1 MESRLEHYYICKH
14 IFSLAKLDK
23 LLLGSDILN
32 PKDQDEFIYI
42 GVGMTEMTR
51 DSINENDIFI
61 RSGIFVKLI
70 KTFFFE
76 DKNKMILQN
85 KYLDSNTYSKT
96 LKLGIR
102 LKYNDPT
109 KRNVHY
115 IKLKES
121 LEAILMGLGKVDD
134 ALPSQPVLDRNVSGT
149 FSAYTADFSDEY
161 MTNSGNSSH
170 GYTCSSKGNASHRKR
185 RLPQNPVAENTNTL
199 QNIPS
204 VLYYPRCP
212 TSSEGE
218 SVEVMESVVD
228 SIEGEICEVVNKLDL
243 LKSLVY

>member
-1 MESRLEHYYICKH
+1 MESRLEHYYICKN
-14 IFSLAKLDK
+14 IFSLAKLDQ

-32 PKDQDEFIYI
+32 PKDQDEFTYI
-42 GVGMTEMTR
+42 GVGMTTLAR

-76 DKNKMILQN
+76 DKNKMILHN
-85 KYLDSNTYSKT
+85 RYLDSNTYSKT

-134 ALPSQPVLDRNVSGT
+134 ALPSQPVLDRNVS
-149 FSAYTADFSDEY
+149 ADFSDED
-161 MTNSGNSSH
+161 MTNSGNGSH
-170 GYTCSSKGNASHRKR
+170 GNTCTSKSNASHRKR
-185 RLPQNPVAENTNTL
+185 RLPQNSVAENSNTIL
-199 QNIPS
+199 QNIPTS

-218 SVEVMESVVD
+218 SVEVMESEVD
-228 SIEGEICEVVNKLDL
+228 SIVGEICEVVNKLDL